1 MKISYVL
8 APMLAAALFTAPA
21 SAITFFSPDSA
32 LASSTSTFPVSQL
45 VDQSGL
51 STTPVTLDNIG
62 SVAHSNG
69 IALDLWRGNAAAMPI
84 ELTFNFASSV
94 DIAVV
99 GLWQGFDNRE
109 GVAAFTLT
117 FWTGP
122 GGSGQTV
129 GTDFDAILDSVDVG
143 FGNVSLLGRSFVVGT
158 RQDVSS
164 MVMKITSIAQPL
176 NPFVHLGEVM
186 VASAV
191 PEPAT
196 FGLMSIGFVGACWA
210 ARRRRAS

>member
-1 MKISYVL
+1 MKIISALV
-8 APMLAAALFTAPA
+8 PSVAAALFSAPA
-21 SAITFFSPDSA
+21 TAVTFFSPDLA

-45 VDQSGL
+45 IDQSGL
-51 STTPVTLDNIG
+51 NATPVTLDNIG
-62 SVAHSNG
+62 GVAHSNG
-69 IALDLWRGNAAAMPI
+69 IASDLWRGNAAAIPI
-84 ELTFNFASSV
+84 ELTFDFGSSV

-122 GGSGQTV
+122 TGSGQMV
-129 GTDFDAILDSVDVG
+129 GTNFDAILDSEDVG

-196 FGLMSIGFVGACWA
+196 FGLMSIGIVGACWA